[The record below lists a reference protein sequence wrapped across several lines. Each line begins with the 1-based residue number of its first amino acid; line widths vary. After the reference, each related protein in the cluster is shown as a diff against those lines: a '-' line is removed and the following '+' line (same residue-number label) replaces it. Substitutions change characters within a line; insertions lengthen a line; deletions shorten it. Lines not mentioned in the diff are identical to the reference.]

1 MTGTHKAKVAIC
13 LAVFGLLG
21 PLAGFGLAAQDEL
34 MDGQLQLVIQFI
46 SDPDRET
53 RAMGLQY
60 VREEV
65 PGEAATGVLAALLPD
80 LPPDGQA
87 ELLEALGDRGDVAA
101 RPAILGMLESQR
113 GAVRAAALGALG
125 ALGDASAV
133 PLLTRKASPSDL
145 EKQAARQSLIR
156 LRGDE
161 VNAAILATM
170 AGGDANARVEL
181 LGVLAA
187 RNAKETLPTVLESAA
202 DPEPSVRVAAIEA
215 LRFLADESHT
225 AALVDVL
232 KAAGNDAERGKAEL
246 ALLTICTRGR
256 EVCCDALIAGLADA
270 EPPARIALL
279 HGLARAGGAT
289 ALEAVAARQEDDDK
303 DVRDEAIRMLS
314 AWPDPAVAPML
325 VNVAES
331 AWNSR
336 HQVLAVRGLV
346 RLASPQ
352 GETPADLDL
361 LAQAMSLAKRPQE
374 KRLAL
379 GVLSGVATPAALA
392 LVVTQLDDL
401 SLVEEAALAAVMIAE
416 KIEGGAEEEI
426 RSAMEKVVQQSKSEE
441 VRQRA
446 QAVLES
452 LGGAAPSSE
461 T

>member
-1 MTGTHKAKVAIC
+1 MIGTHKAKLAIC

-21 PLAGFGLAAQDEL
+21 PVAGFAPAAQDEPV
-34 MDGQLQLVIQFI
+34 DGQLQLVIQFI

-65 PGEAATGVLAALLPD
+65 PGEAATGALAALLPE
-80 LPPDGQA
+80 LSPDGQA

-101 RPAILGMLESQR
+101 RPAVLEMLQSQR
-113 GAVRAAALGALG
+113 GAVRAAALRALG

-133 PLLTRKASPSDL
+133 PLLARKAAPSDL
-145 EKQAARQSLIR
+145 EQQAARQSLVR
-156 LRGDE
+156 LRGEE
-161 VNAAILATM
+161 VNAAVLA
-170 AGGDANARVEL
+170 ALGEGDAKTRVEL

-187 RNAKETLPTVLESAA
+187 RNAKEALPAVLESAA
-202 DPEPSVRVAAIEA
+202 DPEPSVRTAAIEA

-232 KAAGNDAERGKAEL
+232 KAAGDDAERGKAEL
-246 ALLTICTRGR
+246 ALLTVCTRGR
-256 EVCCDALIAGLADA
+256 EVCSDALIAGLADA
-270 EPPARIALL
+270 DVPARIVLL
-279 HGLARAGGAT
+279 HGLARAGGAV
-289 ALEAVAARQEDDDK
+289 ALEAVAARLEDDDK
-303 DVRDEAIRMLS
+303 DVRDEAVRMLS

-325 VNVAES
+325 VNIAES

-336 HQVLAVRGLV
+336 HQVLAIRGLV

-352 GETPADLDL
+352 GENPADLEML
-361 LAQAMSLAKRPQE
+361 TQAMSLAKRPQE

-379 GVLSGVATPAALA
+379 GVLSGVATPSALA
-392 LVVTQLDDL
+392 LVVTRLDDL
-401 SLVEEAALAAVMIAE
+401 SLAEEAALAAVMIAE

-426 RSAMEKVVQQSKSEE
+426 RSAMEKVVRQTKSEE

-446 QAVLES
+446 QKVLES
-452 LGGAAPSSE
+452 L
-461 T
+461 

>member
-1 MTGTHKAKVAIC
+1 LTGTHKAKIAIT
-13 LAVFGLLG
+13 LAVLGLLG
-21 PLAGFGLAAQDEL
+21 PLASLACFAQDEPL
-34 MDGQLQLVIQFI
+34 DGQLQLVIQFI
-46 SDPDRET
+46 SDQDRET

-65 PGEAATGVLAALLPD
+65 PGEAATRALADLLPE
-80 LPPDGQA
+80 LSPDGQA

-113 GAVRAAALGALG
+113 GAVRAAAISAQG

-133 PLLTRKASPSDL
+133 PLLARKAAPSEL
-145 EKQAARQSLIR
+145 EKQAALQSLVR

-161 VNAAILATM
+161 VNAAILDTM
-170 AGGDANARVEL
+170 AGGDADVRVEL

-187 RNAKETLPTVLESAA
+187 RNAKEALPTVLESAA
-202 DPEPSVRVAAIEA
+202 DPEPSVRIAAIEA
-215 LRFLADESHT
+215 LRFLADETHT

-232 KAAGNDAERGKAEL
+232 KAAGDERGKAEL
-246 ALLTICTRGR
+246 ALLTVCSRGR
-256 EVCCDALIAGLADA
+256 ETCTDALVAGLPDA

-279 HGLARAGGAT
+279 HGLARAGGAA
-289 ALEAVAARQEDDDK
+289 ALEAVAAQVEDEDK

-314 AWPDPAVAPML
+314 AWPDPAVAPKL
-325 VNVAES
+325 VDLAET

-336 HQVLAVRGLV
+336 HQVLAIRGMV

-352 GETPADLDL
+352 GEKPADLDL
-361 LAQAMSLAKRPQE
+361 LAQAMDLAKRPQE

-379 GVLSGVATPAALA
+379 GVLSGVATPEALA
-392 LVVTQLDDL
+392 LVVPRLEDL

-416 KIEGGAEEEI
+416 KIEGGADGQI
-426 RSAMEKVVQQSKSEE
+426 RSAMEKVIEKAKSEE

-446 QAVLES
+446 QAILDPPAA
-452 LGGAAPSSE
+452 AAPSSE